1 MRRVTVPIPADDKAR
16 VNALREYDVL
26 DTEAEESFDRVT
38 RLVARVLDVPI
49 ALVSFVDL
57 ERQWFK
63 SCIGLDARATPR
75 NVAFCSYA
83 IMSDDLFVVPNAL
96 ADERFRDNPLVT
108 DGPKIRAYAGAPL
121 LTARGFR
128 LGTLCAIDTRPREFS
143 ASQLDTLRDL
153 AGMVVDQLE
162 LRRMAHDRKLF
173 ERITNLSP
181 SAIYIL
187 DAVHQRVTWAS
198 RAANELLGYELGAFE
213 LIMSDMHEDDRAL
226 AISHAKNVA
235 RLPDGFYEE
244 DTFRVRAAD
253 GEYRALLVREMPF
266 DRDGEARVTETLS
279 IATDVTALV
288 AAETRA
294 RHAELMLADRVRVL
308 EAVLESAGEGII
320 VSDEHRR
327 IVVANSAARRLVGI
341 DISDKPR
348 EYGDNVTIERG
359 MFEADGE
366 TVFDRDQI
374 PLLRALRGE
383 LADNVRMVIKDEMHP
398 AGVHLQLTGRP
409 IRDDRDQIR
418 GAVVTMADVTELHI
432 AHERV
437 AELAVTDALTGL
449 PNRRVLDGRLELLSA
464 EARRGRRFSLA
475 IVDIDHF
482 KRVNDT
488 HGHAIGDRVLVGVA
502 HALRDAVRRSDL
514 VARLG
519 GEEFC
524 VVQTDVDPDL
534 MAMLT
539 ERLRVTVETSIQPI
553 GVTASFGVCH
563 SSVSMVP
570 SEMLVKADGALYM
583 AKRAGRNRVAIA
595 E

>member
-1 MRRVTVPIPADDKAR
+1 MTRVTVPIPADDAAR
-16 VNALREYDVL
+16 VEALREYGIL
-26 DTEAEESFDRVT
+26 DTEPEESFDRVT

-57 ERQWFK
+57 DRQWFK
-63 SCIGLDARATPR
+63 SCVGLDATQTSRD
-75 NVAFCSYA
+75 VAFCTHA
-83 IMSDDLFVVPNAL
+83 IMSDEVFVVPNAL

-108 DGPKIRAYAGAPL
+108 GEPNVRAYAGAPL
-121 LTARGFR
+121 LTSHGFR
-128 LGTLCAIDTRPREFS
+128 LGTVCAIDRRPREFTR
-143 ASQLDTLRDL
+143 SQLDSLRDL
-153 AGMVVDQLE
+153 AAMVVDELE
-162 LRRMAHDRKLF
+162 LRRMARDRKLF
-173 ERITNLSP
+173 ERITTLSP

-187 DAVHQRVTWAS
+187 DTLHQRVTWAS

-213 LIMSDMHEDDRAL
+213 LIMNDMHEDDRAL
-226 AISHAKNVA
+226 ALSHAKHVA

-253 GEYRALLVREMPF
+253 GDFRALLVREMPF
-266 DRDGEARVTETLS
+266 DRDGNARVTETLS

-288 AAETRA
+288 AAEARA
-294 RHAELMLADRVRVL
+294 RHAEHLLADRVRVL
-308 EAVLESAGEGII
+308 EAVLESAGEGIV

-327 IVVANSAARRLVGI
+327 IVVANSAARRLVGV
-341 DISDKPR
+341 DTSDQPR
-348 EYGDNVTIERG
+348 EIGENIAIERG

-366 TVFDRDQI
+366 TVFDREQI

-383 LADNVRMVIKDEMHP
+383 LADNVRMVIKDHMHP
-398 AGVHLQLTGRP
+398 DGVHLQLTGRP
-409 IRDDRDQIR
+409 IRDDRDRIR
-418 GAVVTMADVTELHI
+418 GAVVTMADVTELHC
-432 AHERV
+432 AHQRV

-449 PNRRVLDGRLELLSA
+449 PNRRVLDDRLELLSA

-488 HGHAIGDRVLVGVA
+488 HGHAVGDRVLVGVA
-502 HALRDAVRRSDL
+502 HTLRDAVRRSDL
-514 VARLG
+514 VARVG

-539 ERLRVTVETSIQPI
+539 ERLRTTIESSGTPI
-553 GVTASFGVCH
+553 AVTASFGVCH

-570 SEMLVKADGALYM
+570 GEMLEKADGALYM
-583 AKRAGRNRVAIA
+583 AKRSGRNRVAIA

>member
-1 MRRVTVPIPADDKAR
+1 MSVPIPADDAAR
-16 VNALREYDVL
+16 VEALREYDVL
-26 DTEAEESFDRVT
+26 DTIAEESFDRVT
-38 RLVARVLDVPI
+38 RLVARTLDVPI
-49 ALVSFVDL
+49 ALVSLVDL
-57 ERQWFK
+57 DRQWFK
-63 SCIGLDARATPR
+63 SCVGLDARETSR

-83 IMSDDLFVVPNAL
+83 IMSDELFVVPNAL
-96 ADERFRDNPLVT
+96 ADDRFRDNPLVT

-121 LTARGFR
+121 VTEQGFR
-128 LGTLCAIDTRPREFS
+128 LGTLCAIDQRPRQFS
-143 ASQLDTLRDL
+143 HSQLDTLRDL
-153 AGMVVDQLE
+153 AGVVVDQLE
-162 LRRMAHDRKLF
+162 LRRLARDRKLF

-187 DAVHQRVTWAS
+187 DTLHQRVTWAS
-198 RAANELLGYELGAFE
+198 RAANELLGYELGAVE

-253 GEYRALLVREMPF
+253 GDYRALLVREMPF
-266 DRDGEARVTETLS
+266 DRDGEAITETLS

-288 AAETRA
+288 AAEARA
-294 RHAELMLADRVRVL
+294 RDAEHLLADRVRVL

-341 DISDKPR
+341 EVSAKPR
-348 EYGDNVTIERG
+348 EYGDNVAIERG

-383 LADNVRMVIKDEMHP
+383 LADDVRMVIKDELHP
-398 AGVHLQLTGRP
+398 GGVHLQLTGRP
-409 IRDDRDQIR
+409 ILDDRDQIR
-418 GAVVTMADVTELHI
+418 GAVVTMADVTALHV
-432 AHERV
+432 AHARV

-449 PNRRVLDGRLELLSA
+449 PNRRVLDDRLELLAA

-488 HGHAIGDRVLVGVA
+488 HGHAVGDRVLVGVA
-502 HALRDAVRRSDL
+502 QALRDAVRRSDL

-539 ERLRVTVETSIQPI
+539 ERLRTTIETSIRPI
-553 GVTASFGVCH
+553 AVTASFGVCH

-570 SEMLVKADGALYM
+570 GEMLVKADGALYM

>member
-1 MRRVTVPIPADDKAR
+1 MTVSIPADDQAR
-16 VNALREYDVL
+16 VEALREYGIL

-38 RLVARVLDVPI
+38 RLVARVLEVPI
-49 ALVSFVDL
+49 ALVSLVDVD
-57 ERQWFK
+57 RQWFK
-63 SCIGLDARATPR
+63 SCVGLDVTQTPR
-75 NVAFCSYA
+75 DVAFCTHA
-83 IMSDDLFVVPNAL
+83 IMSDEVFVVPNVL

-108 DGPKIRAYAGAPL
+108 DGPNIRAYAGAPL
-121 LTARGFR
+121 LTGHGFR
-128 LGTLCAIDTRPREFS
+128 LGTLCAIDTRPRQFS
-143 ASQLDTLRDL
+143 HSQLDTLRDL
-153 AGMVVDQLE
+153 AAMVVDELE
-162 LRRMAHDRKLF
+162 LRRAARDRKLF

-181 SAIYIL
+181 SAMYIL
-187 DAVHQRVTWAS
+187 DTQHQRVTWAS

-213 LIMSDMHEDDRAL
+213 LIMNDMHDDDRAL
-226 AISHAKNVA
+226 AISHAANVA

-253 GEYRALLVREMPF
+253 GEFRALLVREMPF
-266 DRDGEARVTETLS
+266 DRDGQHRVTETLS

-288 AAETRA
+288 SAEARA
-294 RHAELMLADRVRVL
+294 RHAELSLADRVRVL

-341 DISDKPR
+341 EISEQPR

-359 MFEADGE
+359 MFEADGK

-383 LADNVRMVIKDEMHP
+383 LADNVRMVIKDQMHP
-398 AGVHLQLTGRP
+398 EGAHLQLTGRP
-409 IRDDRDQIR
+409 IRDGRDQIR
-418 GAVVTMADVTELHI
+418 GAVVTMADVTELHR
-432 AHERV
+432 AHARV

-449 PNRRVLDGRLELLSA
+449 PNRRVLDDRLELLAA

-488 HGHAIGDRVLVGVA
+488 HGHAVGDRVLVGVA

-539 ERLRVTVETSIQPI
+539 ERLRTTIETAVNPI
-553 GVTASFGVCH
+553 AVTASFGVCH
-563 SSVSMVP
+563 SSVTMAP
-570 SEMLVKADGALYM
+570 GEMLVKADGALYM

>member
-1 MRRVTVPIPADDKAR
+1 VTVPIPVDDQAR
-16 VNALREYDVL
+16 VEALREYGIL
-26 DTEAEESFDRVT
+26 DTEAEESFDRIT

-49 ALVSFVDL
+49 ALVSLVDL

-63 SCIGLDARATPR
+63 SRVGLDATQTSRD
-75 NVAFCSYA
+75 VAFCSHA
-83 IMSDDLFVVPNAL
+83 IMSDEVFVVANTL

-108 DGPKIRAYAGAPL
+108 GPPNMRAYAGAPL

-128 LGTLCAIDTRPREFS
+128 LGTLCAIDRRPREFTP
-143 ASQLDTLRDL
+143 SQLDSLRDL
-153 AGMVVDQLE
+153 AGMVVDELE
-162 LRRMAHDRKLF
+162 LRRAARDRKLF

-187 DAVHQRVTWAS
+187 DAQHQRVTWAS

-226 AISHAKNVA
+226 AISHAESVA

-253 GEYRALLVREMPF
+253 GEFRALLVREMPF
-266 DRDGEARVTETLS
+266 DRDGQHRVTETLS

-288 AAETRA
+288 AAEARA
-294 RHAELMLADRVRVL
+294 RDAEHLLADRVRVL
-308 EAVLESAGEGII
+308 EAVLESAGEGIV

-327 IVVANSAARRLVGI
+327 IVIANSTARRLVGI
-341 DISDKPR
+341 EVSDAPL
-348 EYGDNVTIERG
+348 EYGANVAAERG
-359 MFEADGE
+359 FYKADGE
-366 TVFDRDQI
+366 TAFDRDELPI
-374 PLLRALRGE
+374 LRALRGE
-383 LADNVRMVIKDEMHP
+383 VADGVRVVIKNAMHP
-398 AGVHLQLTGRP
+398 DGAHFQLTGRP
-409 IRDDRDQIR
+409 IRDDRAQVR
-418 GAVVTMADVTELHI
+418 GAVVTISDVTALHR
-432 AHERV
+432 AHARV

-449 PNRRVLDGRLELLSA
+449 PNRRVLDDRLELLAA

-488 HGHAIGDRVLVGVA
+488 HGHAVGDRVLVEVA
-502 HALRDAVRRSDL
+502 HALRDAVRRTDL

-539 ERLRVTVETSIQPI
+539 ERLRTTIETAVEPI
-553 GVTASFGVCH
+553 AVTASFGVCH
-563 SSVSMVP
+563 SSVTMTP
-570 SEMLVKADGALYM
+570 AEMLVKADGALYM

>member
-1 MRRVTVPIPADDKAR
+1 MAAVTVPIPADDAAR
-16 VNALREYDVL
+16 VEALREYGIL

-49 ALVSFVDL
+49 ALVSLVDL

-63 SCIGLDARATPR
+63 SCVGLDVTQTSRD
-75 NVAFCSYA
+75 VAFCTHA
-83 IMSDDLFVVPNAL
+83 IMSDEVLVVPNAL

-108 DGPKIRAYAGAPL
+108 DAPNIRAYAGAPL
-121 LTARGFR
+121 LTAHGFR
-128 LGTLCAIDTRPREFS
+128 LGTLCAIDRRAREFS
-143 ASQLDTLRDL
+143 PSQLDSLRDL
-153 AGMVVDQLE
+153 AAMVVDELE
-162 LRRMAHDRKLF
+162 LRRAARDRKLF
-173 ERITNLSP
+173 ERVTNLSP

-187 DAVHQRVTWAS
+187 DTRHQRVTWAS
-198 RAANELLGYELGAFE
+198 RAAHELLGYELGAFE

-226 AISHAKNVA
+226 AVSHAANVA

-244 DTFRVRAAD
+244 DTFRIRAAD
-253 GEYRALLVREMPF
+253 GELRALLVREMPF
-266 DRDGEARVTETLS
+266 DRDAHHRVTETLS

-288 AAETRA
+288 TAESRA
-294 RHAELMLADRVRVL
+294 RHAELLLADRVRVL
-308 EAVLESAGEGII
+308 EAVLESAGEGIV

-327 IVVANSAARRLVGI
+327 IVIANSTARRLAGI
-341 DISDKPR
+341 ETSDRPL
-348 EYGDNVTIERG
+348 EYGANVSAERG
-359 MFEADGE
+359 FFKQDGE
-366 TVFDRDQI
+366 TAFERDEL

-383 LADNVRMVIKDEMHP
+383 TADNVRIVIRNDMHP
-398 AGVHLQLTGRP
+398 DGAHFQLTGRP
-409 IRDDRDQIR
+409 ILDDRAQIR
-418 GAVVTMADVTELHI
+418 GAVVTISDVTELHR
-432 AHERV
+432 AHARV

-449 PNRRVLDGRLELLSA
+449 PNRRVLDDRLELLAA

-488 HGHAIGDRVLVGVA
+488 HGHAVGDRVLVGVA

-539 ERLRVTVETSIQPI
+539 ERLRTTIETTVKPI
-553 GVTASFGVCH
+553 AVTASFGVCH
-563 SSVSMVP
+563 SSVTMVP
-570 SEMLVKADGALYM
+570 DEMLVKADGALYM